1 MRFDNLRF
9 VGMKEESKKAELQKI
24 NLIQHD
30 IMFNNCYV
38 EL

>member
-9 VGMKEESKKAELQKI
+9 VGMKESKKAELQKI

-30 IMFNNCYV
+30 IMFYNCYV